1 MSEGPLGFIGLGNMG
16 GPMAARLAAAGF
28 GLVVY
33 DAAGTPERA
42 PGGARCAGSCAE
54 VAAAAD
60 TVLLSLPDARIVDE
74 VAAEIAAAAERV
86 TATVVDFSTIGI
98 AAARATHERLAAAGI
113 GYVDAPVS
121 GGAAGAKAG
130 TLALMAAADAATF
143 ARLGAVFEA
152 VSAKAFRV
160 GASAGQG
167 QAMKLLN
174 NFLSATAMAATSE
187 AVAFGEHQGLEL
199 ETMISV
205 LNAATGRN
213 SATSDKF
220 PKRILTGS
228 FDAGFATA
236 LMTKDVVLY
245 LEGVAAAGTG
255 SGVAAAVGEVWR
267 GCERALPDSDFTR
280 VYQFVRGDAGGA

>member
-1 MSEGPLGFIGLGNMG
+1 VSEGPLGFIGLGNMG

-28 GLVVY
+28 GLVAY

-42 PGGARCAGSCAE
+42 PAGTRCVESCAE
-54 VAAAAD
+54 VAAAAA
-60 TVLLSLPDARIVDE
+60 TVLLSLPDARVVRE
-74 VAAEIAAAAERV
+74 VAAEIAAAADRA
-86 TATVVDFSTIGI
+86 TDTVVDFSTIGI
-98 AAARATHERLAAAGI
+98 GAARATHELLAAAGVT
-113 GYVDAPVS
+113 YVDAPVS
-121 GGAAGAKAG
+121 GGSAGAKAG
-130 TLALMAAADAATF
+130 TLAVMAAADEASF
-143 ARLGAVFEA
+143 ARLGAVFDA

-160 GASAGQG
+160 GAEAGQG

-187 AVAFGEHQGLEL
+187 AVAFGERQGLEP

-220 PKRILTGS
+220 PNRILPGS

-236 LMTKDVVLY
+236 LMAKDVALY
-245 LEGVAAAGTG
+245 LDGVAAAGTM
-255 SGVAAAVGEVWR
+255 SEVAAAVGEVWR

-280 VYQFVRGDAGGA
+280 VYSFVRGDAGGA